1 MWQLVTNLTFKS
13 NSNEIEINLITYHP
27 KSCGNDVKDISFSPN
42 TVKLFNCENPAG
54 SRGIG
59 FELKSATCRLRKCR
73 MSSGMSGIS
82 VKENKGLIVAYK

>member
-1 MWQLVTNLTFKS
+1 MGHTHVTVAYPFFAQFIKFYTA
-13 NSNEIEINLITYHP
+13 IRCTYHP
-27 KSCGNDVKDISFSPN
+27 KSCGNDVNDISFSPN

-59 FELKSATCRLRKCR
+59 FELKSATCKLRKCR

-82 VKENKGLIVAYK
+82 VKKR